1 MNLSYIITVLL
12 AFACFISASETIDYY
27 SAENIRTFAEYLY
40 QERDYT
46 RSVKEYERYLPVSQ
60 QKDNALYKIG
70 LCYRHAGDTQKA
82 VDSFQ
87 RLTKEY
93 PQSDLKFSASYQIGY
108 SYLLSGRYKES
119 INHIEQTLNGVENKN
134 ERQKL
139 EILLALNYL
148 NQRQWRSADKLLNST
163 PPYSKTNSPPFLNS
177 KISSPP
183 LLNSK
188 TNSPP
193 LLKGG
198 RGDLKSEEPEDKA
211 IERIMLELRDRSR
224 EGIALKRKSRLLAS
238 FMSAILP
245 GSGKM
250 YCKQY
255 GNGIFSFIITG
266 TTGLLAFDGFHE
278 NGVRSVQG
286 WMFGSLYTVFYA
298 GNIYG
303 SGISSL
309 AYNRQAETDILMRLP
324 SPPDDW

>member
-1 MNLSYIITVLL
+1 MNLRYIIAVLL
-12 AFACFISASETIDYY
+12 AFAWFISASEAIDYY
-27 SAENIRTFAEYLY
+27 SAENTRLFAEYLY

-46 RSVKEYERYLPVSQ
+46 RSAKEYERYLLISQ
-60 QKDNALYKIG
+60 QKDDALYNIG

-82 VDSFQ
+82 VDFFQ

-163 PPYSKTNSPPFLNS
+163 PPYSKINFSPLIF
-177 KISSPP
+177 P
-183 LLNSK
+183 LV
-188 TNSPP
+188 
-193 LLKGG
+193 KGG
-198 RGDLKSEEPEDKA
+198 RGDLKSGEPEDKA

-224 EGIALKRKSRLLAS
+224 EGISLKRKSRLLS
-238 FMSAILP
+238 SLMSAILP

-278 NGVRSVQG
+278 NGVRSVRG
-286 WMFGSLYTVFYA
+286 WIFGSLFTVFYA

>member
-1 MNLSYIITVLL
+1 MNLSYIIAVLL
-12 AFACFISASETIDYY
+12 AFTCFISASETIDYY
-27 SAENIRTFAEYLY
+27 SAENIRMFAEYLY

-46 RSVKEYERYLPVSQ
+46 RSAKEYERYLLVSQ

-163 PPYSKTNSPPFLNS
+163 PPYSKINSPPF
-177 KISSPP
+177 
-183 LLNSK
+183 LNSK

-193 LLKGG
+193 LVKGG
-198 RGDLKSEEPEDKA
+198 RGDLKSGEPEDKA
-211 IERIMLELRDRSR
+211 IEQIMLELRDRSR
-224 EGIALKRKSRLLAS
+224 EGISLERKSRLLAS
-238 FMSAILP
+238 LTSTILP

-278 NGVRSVQG
+278 NGVRSVRG
-286 WMFGSLYTVFYA
+286 WIFGSLFTVFYA

-309 AYNRQAETDILMRLP
+309 AYNRQAESDILMRLP
-324 SPPDDW
+324 SLPDDW